1 MQIFTTALIAAV
13 SAQTDF
19 DFGNFDLSQFGLG
32 PGAFGV
38 PAAPAAPAAA
48 EFNPDENDERYFFTA
63 TTSTTTTTPG
73 VTTTTVKQEG
83 IQCWKCDAMSYEMCA
98 TEGRFQ
104 VCPLGDKD
112 CCFIEVREKK
122 QKLMQLCTGCKA
134 KRACEDNKY
143 ENFVGIPSTYQCRP
157 DYRYQK
163 FGKFAGTQSVC
174 RQCFR
179 TCDPDMGVFGLR
191 TCFGQIEIE
200 GSDSTNWQQAGHTM
214 TIVQKFS
221 DTNVASRFPWSP
233 RASMPDT
240 TALGIP
246 TWAVMDTQKDL
257 VIATAIET
265 FSSDNLRN
273 VWFPHS
279 GQNKANS
286 LHSKLKTYGTPNNV
300 RNIEDEMT
308 FWAIQGASKEWWMS
322 DLKHIQ
328 NHLATKTAGGTL
340 FLTTDFI
347 HVHTPAG
354 TTAAPATIYAGKK

>member
-1 MQIFTTALIAAV
+1 MQIFTTALIATV

-48 EFNPDENDERYFFTA
+48 EFNPDANDERYFFTA
-63 TTSTTTTTPG
+63 TTTTTTTDS
-73 VTTTTVKQEG
+73 TTSTVTVKHEG
-83 IQCWKCDAMSYEMCA
+83 IQCWKCDAMTYEMCA

-157 DYRYQK
+157 DYRHQK
-163 FGKFAGTQSVC
+163 LGKFAGTQSVC

-191 TCFGQIEIE
+191 TCFGQIEVE
-200 GSDSTNWQQAGHTM
+200 GLVSANWDQLGHSM
-214 TIVQKFS
+214 VFLQKFS
-221 DTNVASRFPWSP
+221 DSAVHSHFPWSP

-246 TWAVMDTQKDL
+246 TWAVMDIQKDITL
-257 VIATAIET
+257 VTAIGSFT
-265 FSSDNLRN
+265 SPNTRN
-273 VWFPHS
+273 VWFPKS
-279 GQNKANS
+279 GGNAHGKAT
-286 LHSKLKTYGTPNNV
+286 TYGTPNNV
-300 RNIEDEMT
+300 REVADEMT

-322 DLKHIQ
+322 DLKEIQ
-328 NHLATKTAGGTL
+328 DDLAAKTVSGDL
-340 FLTTDFI
+340 FVVSDFV
-347 HVHTPAG
+347 HVHTPVG
-354 TTAAPATIYAGKK
+354 PTAAPGAAYGKK

>member
-1 MQIFTTALIAAV
+1 MHIFPATLIAV
-13 SAQTDF
+13 SSAQVFPDL
-19 DFGNFDLSQFGLG
+19 GNFDLSAFGLG
-32 PGAFGV
+32 PGAFGQ
-38 PAAPAAPAAA
+38 PAAPAAA
-48 EFNPDENDERYFFTA
+48 EVFDADENDERYFFTA
-63 TTSTTTTTPG
+63 TTATTTTISTG
-73 VTTTTVKQEG
+73 TTTTVKHEG
-83 IQCWKCDAMSYEMCA
+83 IQCWKCDAMTYEMCA

-163 FGKFAGTQSVC
+163 HGKFAGTQSVC

-200 GSDSTNWQQAGHTM
+200 GSDSSNWQQQGRTM

-221 DTNVASRFPWSP
+221 DAAVHSHFPWSP

-246 TWAVMDTQKDL
+246 TWAVMDTQKDITITTA
-257 VIATAIET
+257 IAT
-265 FSSDNLRN
+265 FSDVRTRN
-273 VWFPHS
+273 VWFP
-279 GQNKANS
+279 
-286 LHSKLKTYGTPNNV
+286 KTPTSTHGKTADYGTPNNNRDV
-300 RNIEDEMT
+300 ADEMT

-328 NHLATKTAGGTL
+328 NHLASKTVDVATNFVVG
-340 FLTTDFI
+340 DFV
-347 HVHTPAG
+347 HVHVP
-354 TTAAPATIYAGKK
+354 IGK